1 VSKRVQEP
9 LDVDTGE
16 ALESSKTK
24 SGILD
29 QNGLV
34 ELG

>member
-1 VSKRVQEP
+1 MSKSVQEP

-16 ALESSKTK
+16 SLESSKAE
-24 SGILD
+24 SSILD